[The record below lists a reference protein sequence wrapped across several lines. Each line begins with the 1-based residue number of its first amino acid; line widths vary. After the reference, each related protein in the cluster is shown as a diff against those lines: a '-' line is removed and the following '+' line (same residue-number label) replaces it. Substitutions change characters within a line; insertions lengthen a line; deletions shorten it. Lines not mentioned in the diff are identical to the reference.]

1 MKPIEKDELYQ
12 HFSEFLK
19 NKGIEMKDGN
29 YTSVV
34 QKGCSIM
41 ADAVNL
47 TQQGMERAKTE
58 IDKRLEQ
65 IRQVI
70 HEKTAPKGTPRAA
83 ATNVPPVITKTE
95 VRNSKTKRSPK
106 SAKTSK
112 RSSKSSRG
120 RTTRS
125 K

>member
-29 YTSVV
+29 YTHVV

-58 IDKRLEQ
+58 IDKRLDQ

-70 HEKTAPKGTPRAA
+70 HQKTAPKTTRSAA
-83 ATNVPPVITKTE
+83 ATNVPPVIPKSK
-95 VRNSKTKRSPK
+95 VRNPNPKRTPK
-106 SAKTSK
+106 SAKTPK
-112 RSSKSSRG
+112 RGSKSSRG
-120 RTTRS
+120 RTSRS